1 MSCTFWPGWPP
12 PPQKLGV
19 RGGVGVFLGIF
30 KNWRFQFRRFFLIF
44 KKLAFFSWRFQF
56 GRFFFCFSEIGI
68 FFLAFF
74 WAFFC
79 SSVFLRHFL
88 DRLFFKIY
96 VFKKKAFFWAFFV
109 GVFFD
114 EFRKLAFFGRFYFGF
129 FFYFWGVFFWRFL
142 GVFFKKLKK
151 RLPDYH

>member
-1 MSCTFWPGWPP
+1 M
-12 PPQKLGV
+12 
-19 RGGVGVFLGIF
+19 
-30 KNWRFQFRRFFLIF
+30 
-44 KKLAFFSWRFQF
+44 AFSIWA
-56 GRFFFCFSEIGI
+56 FFFCFSEIGI

-129 FFYFWGVFFWRFL
+129 FFYFWGVFF
-142 GVFFKKLKK
+142 GVFWVFFSKIKKNVSLTTIRLGQKKLHFSKPVQHFFGRAPFFFLK
-151 RLPDYH
+151 CYV